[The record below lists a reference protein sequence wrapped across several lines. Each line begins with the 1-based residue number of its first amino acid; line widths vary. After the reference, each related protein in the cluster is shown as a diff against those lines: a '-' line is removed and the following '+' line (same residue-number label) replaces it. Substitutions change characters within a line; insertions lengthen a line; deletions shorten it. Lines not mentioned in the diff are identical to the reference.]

1 MTFVWPSMLWV
12 LVVLPGLAAVIVQ
25 LLRRRRPVAAGFAS
39 RPALRA
45 GWQRYVPP
53 LVLMLALAM
62 LLIATARPTAT
73 MTVMGPRSTIILAM
87 DVSQSMAA
95 QDVSPSR
102 LVASQQ
108 AAKQFVAQQ
117 PGNVEV
123 GIIAFAGI
131 AFVAQPP
138 TTNHAILYDAIDR
151 LELLRSTAVG
161 AGILTSLE
169 TIFPD
174 IDLSKALYGNSQ
186 IRSPQAGKTETT
198 GVLGGSAVAPSQSVP
213 DPIAAEVIGPGS
225 YESAIVILMTDGAT
239 TVGPDPRR
247 AGQLAADLGVRVF
260 TVAFGTDTGA
270 KVSVNGR
277 SINASVDEPTLR
289 YIAEQTG
296 ADYFR
301 ATSAAELARIY
312 STMSTR
318 FVGEKEEV
326 ELAFLF
332 AGVGALLALV
342 SAFLSLWW
350 FGRVA

>member
-1 MTFVWPSMLWV
+1 
-12 LVVLPGLAAVIVQ
+12 
-25 LLRRRRPVAAGFAS
+25 
-39 RPALRA
+39 
-45 GWQRYVPP
+45 
-53 LVLMLALAM
+53 
-62 LLIATARPTAT
+62 
-73 MTVMGPRSTIILAM
+73 
-87 DVSQSMAA
+87 
-95 QDVSPSR
+95 
-102 LVASQQ
+102 
-108 AAKQFVAQQ
+108 
-117 PGNVEV
+117 V
-123 GIIAFAGI
+123 GIVAFAGI

-161 AGILTSLE
+161 SGILASLE

-174 IDLSKALYGNSQ
+174 IDLSKALYGNTQAS
-186 IRSPQAGKTETT
+186 RSPRAGQRETV
-198 GVLGGSAVAPSQSVP
+198 GALGATAPSQDVS
-213 DPIAAEVIGPGS
+213 DPMDAEVVGPGS

-318 FVGEKEEV
+318 FVGETEEV

-332 AGVGALLALV
+332 AGIGALLALV
-342 SAFLSLWW
+342 AGSLSLWW
-350 FGRVA
+350 FGRVV

>member
-1 MTFVWPSMLWV
+1 MTFVWPSLLWV
-12 LVVLPGLAAVIVQ
+12 LAVLPGLAAVIVQ
-25 LLRRRRPVAAGFAS
+25 LLHQRRPVAAGFAS

-53 LVLMLALAM
+53 GVLMLAFATLV
-62 LLIATARPTAT
+62 IATARPTAT

-95 QDVSPSR
+95 QDVEPSR

-123 GIIAFAGI
+123 GIVAFAGI

-161 AGILTSLE
+161 SGILASLE

-174 IDLSKALYGNSQ
+174 IDLSTALYGNSQ
-186 IRSPQAGKTETT
+186 ASRSPRAGQRVTVGALGTT
-198 GVLGGSAVAPSQSVP
+198 APSQDVP

-260 TVAFGTDTGA
+260 TVAFGTETGA

-318 FVGEKEEV
+318 FVGETEEV

-332 AGVGALLALV
+332 AGIGALLALV
-342 SAFLSLWW
+342 AGFLSLWW